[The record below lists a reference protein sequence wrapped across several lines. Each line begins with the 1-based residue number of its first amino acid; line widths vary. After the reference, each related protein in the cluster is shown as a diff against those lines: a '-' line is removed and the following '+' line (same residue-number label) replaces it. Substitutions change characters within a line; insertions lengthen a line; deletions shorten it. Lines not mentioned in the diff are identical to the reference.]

1 MTAPSSYQYRVG
13 GHLPVDSPSYVV
25 RAADRQLYQGL
36 IAGDICYV
44 LNSRQMGKTSLRFRT
59 MNLLQAAD
67 IACVAIDLQAIG
79 SRNITVQ
86 QWYAGL
92 VKRLVQGFR
101 LSDRFDFRAWW
112 QAQDLLSPVQRW
124 CEFVEVQLPQLIERP
139 IVIFID
145 EIDSTLSLEFDTDDF
160 FASIRACNEK
170 DHLTFALFGVA
181 TPADLI
187 KDSKRSPFNVGRGIE
202 LRGFQLGEAVT
213 LIAGLQ
219 DRAARPDRVLQAIL
233 NWTGGQPFL
242 TQKLCMFVQGLPTP
256 ILASDEEKDIE
267 DLVRSKIISDWETQD
282 EPKHLKTIQNRLL
295 RSDLPNAHQLL
306 ALYQKVLTDGN
317 LLVDENPAQLE
328 LRLSGVVVKEH
339 DRLQIHNPIYAQ
351 VFDRHWLA
359 RVLAERRPYRESF
372 NAWLAT
378 ERQDESRLLR
388 GKALQEANAWS
399 KGKQL
404 NDLDRDFLAA
414 SQRLENKLQKDRK
427 VRKLLLGTTILVSV
441 LAFCS
446 TFFFLAAADN
456 AHRDRVRA
464 LVNSSKAHRQ
474 AGENRESLLDGI
486 SAVQLS
492 QQIRGSKEKLA
503 ALENLRDLLRKLKA
517 DRGVKSPEQDW
528 TFRFKDVVFSADS
541 QKVWAVDAD
550 GQISTWQ
557 TDGTSLQNV
566 KILSERRLLSLDFS
580 PNGNNVV
587 TTNGN
592 KTISIWRSQDG
603 QLVKTFD
610 GDGQRWQH
618 VSYSP
623 NGQTIAASS
632 LGDIKLWGLDGKL
645 LSQLSGH
652 QDPITGLS
660 FSPNGQLLA
669 SSSRDSTVRLWNL
682 AGRNL
687 KTWRG
692 HAGVVTTI
700 AFGPNNRL
708 VASGGGDRTIKL
720 WDVEGKLLRSIDAH
734 QQRITVLAFHP
745 DGTMVASASNDR
757 TIKLWRLDGTLVKT
771 LMGHRDVI
779 NKAIFS
785 PDGQK
790 LVSASVDGALQLWDL
805 KEDAPRTIQQAP
817 PLASAFRVESPETS
831 GSKESQREAELSRR
845 ESNNET
851 GQIPKAIE
859 AGCQELSEYQSNN
872 DLSSEGE
879 RVCEGI
885 TGNKKNQR

>member
-1 MTAPSSYQYRVG
+1 MTAKSSYQYRVG
-13 GHLPVDSPSYVV
+13 GHLPIDSPSYVV

-36 IAGDICYV
+36 IAGELCYV

-92 VKRLVQGFR
+92 VKRLVQGFH

-112 QAQDLLSPVQRW
+112 QAQDLISPVQRW
-124 CEFVEVQLPQLIERP
+124 CEFVEIQLPQLLDCP

-160 FASIRACNEK
+160 FAAIRACNEK
-170 DHLTFALFGVA
+170 DNLTFALFGVA

-202 LRGFQLGEAVT
+202 LRGFQMAEAAP
-213 LIAGLQ
+213 LITGLQ
-219 DRAARPDRVLQAIL
+219 ERATHPDTVLQAIL

-242 TQKLCMFVQGLPTP
+242 TQKLCMLVQGLPTP
-256 ILASDEEKDIE
+256 ILAGDEEKDIE
-267 DLVRSKIISDWETQD
+267 NLVRSKIISDWETQD
-282 EPKHLKTIQNRLL
+282 EPEHLKTIHNRLL
-295 RSDLPNAHQLL
+295 RSDLPNAYQLL
-306 ALYQKVLTDGN
+306 DLYQKVLTDGHV
-317 LLVDENPAQLE
+317 LVDENPAQLE

-359 RVLAERRPYRESF
+359 RVLAERRPYRESL

-378 ERQDESRLLR
+378 DRQDESRLLR
-388 GKALQEANAWS
+388 GKALQEADAWS
-399 KGKQL
+399 RGKKL
-404 NDLDRDFLAA
+404 NDFDRDFLSA

-427 VRKLLLGTTILVSV
+427 VRKLLLGTTVLVSV
-441 LAFCS
+441 VAFCS

-456 AHRDRVRA
+456 AQRDRVRA

-474 AGENRESLLDGI
+474 AGENRESLLAGI
-486 SAVQLS
+486 SAAQLS
-492 QQIRGSKEKLA
+492 QQIRGGKEKLA
-503 ALENLRDLLRKLKA
+503 ALENLRDLLRKMKA
-517 DRGVKSPEQDW
+517 DRGAKSIDPA
-528 TFRFKDVVFSADS
+528 FRFKDVVFSTDS
-541 QKVWAVDAD
+541 QKILAVNAD
-550 GQISTWQ
+550 GQISAWQ

-566 KILSERRLLSLDFS
+566 EIFSERRLLSLDFS
-580 PNGNNVV
+580 PDGRNVV

-592 KTISIWRSQDG
+592 KTISIWRSSDG

-623 NGQTIAASS
+623 NGQLIAASS
-632 LGDIKLWGLDGKL
+632 TGDIKLWGVAGKML
-645 LSQLSGH
+645 AQLSGH
-652 QDPITGLS
+652 QNQITGLS
-660 FSPNGQLLA
+660 FSPNGQLLV
-669 SSSRDSTVRLWNL
+669 SGSRDATVKLWNM
-682 AGRNL
+682 AGRNI
-687 KTWRG
+687 KTWEG
-692 HAGVVTTI
+692 HVGAVATV
-700 AFGPNNRL
+700 AFAPNSRL
-708 VASGGGDRTIKL
+708 VASGGGDHIIKL
-720 WDVEGKLLRSIDAH
+720 WDVEGKLLRSIEAH
-734 QQRITVLAFHP
+734 QQKITVLAFHP
-745 DGTMVASASNDR
+745 DGTMVASASADR

-771 LMGHRDVI
+771 FKGHKDIV

-785 PDGQK
+785 PDGRK
-790 LVSASVDGALQLWDL
+790 LVSASLDGALQLWDL
-805 KEDAPRTIQQAP
+805 TEDAPRTIQQAP
-817 PLASAFRVESPETS
+817 PLASEFRVESPETN
-831 GSKESQREAELSRR
+831 GSNESQRL
-845 ESNNET
+845 NNEN

-859 AGCQELSEYQSNN
+859 VGCQELSEYQSNN
-872 DLSSEGE
+872 DLNPAGE
-879 RVCEGI
+879 SVCEGI
-885 TGNKKNQR
+885 IGNKKNRR